1 MPKKATRKKAGKTTL
16 RKTVKKS
23 VKKITKKKVLK
34 KSTLKKK
41 AAKKAIKKKSAKKK
55 TVVAKTRAKKSAA
68 PKKTSLADAQKKNV
82 MVTPGP
88 QPTGIPPVEE
98 PSANEEALGVVTHYY
113 SHIGVAV
120 IQINTGTLRSDSTI
134 HVKGHS
140 TDFTQTVD
148 SMEYE
153 HRQVN
158 EASAGQCV
166 GLKVQDHVRE
176 HDIVYLV
183 K

>member
-1 MPKKATRKKAGKTTL
+1 MPKKATKKKVKKTTL
-16 RKTVKKS
+16 RKTVTKS
-23 VKKITKKKVLK
+23 VKKITKKKALK

-55 TVVAKTRAKKSAA
+55 AVVAKTRAKKSAS
-68 PKKTSLADAQKKNV
+68 PKKTSIAGALKKNM

-120 IQINTGTLRSDSTI
+120 VQINTGTLRSGSTI
-134 HVKGHS
+134 HVKGHG

-176 HDIVYLV
+176 HDIVYRV